1 MLIPKVMNGL
11 EKSITFS
18 RSAVMVSPATAR
30 SAFCR
35 EREAEEVSAG
45 KGREQR
51 DGAQCCGVRP
61 GPGESS
67 RSSSHMGFSQTL
79 LRHPK
84 HNHFMLWTILCLLLQ
99 AAACCSHSPS
109 LTQCSPSR
117 QGINVSRLPR
127 KANEIGA
134 KKKKN
139 IYILSCDVN
148 ILATQ
153 IRDLNFK
160 HYFYYYSS
168 SNVCNCF
175 L

>member
-35 EREAEEVSAG
+35 EGSRGGECREGQGTAG
-45 KGREQR
+45 WCTVLWGETWPWGEQ
-51 DGAQCCGVRP
+51 QEFIP
-61 GPGESS
+61 Y
-67 RSSSHMGFSQTL
+67 GFLTNPSQTPKAQPFHALDHSL
-79 LRHPK
+79 L
-84 HNHFMLWTILCLLLQ
+84 I
-99 AAACCSHSPS
+99 AAGCSSHSPS

-134 KKKKN
+134 KKKKK
-139 IYILSCDVN
+139 IY
-148 ILATQ
+148 T
-153 IRDLNFK
+153 
-160 HYFYYYSS
+160 
-168 SNVCNCF
+168 F
-175 L
+175 LRC

>member
-35 EREAEEVSAG
+35 EGSRGGECREGQGTAG
-45 KGREQR
+45 WCTVLWGETWPWGEQ
-51 DGAQCCGVRP
+51 QEFIP
-61 GPGESS
+61 Y
-67 RSSSHMGFSQTL
+67 GFLTNPSQTPKAQPFHALDHSL
-79 LRHPK
+79 L
-84 HNHFMLWTILCLLLQ
+84 I
-99 AAACCSHSPS
+99 AAGCSSHSPS

-127 KANEIGA
+127 KANETGA